1 MEKAR
6 TDRANNQ
13 AEDRVPAAKTASRP
27 NRKIKEEDAAVVVP
41 ARVKAGVAVVDRD
54 KVAVR
59 EAVAVAGAV
68 AVKTVEQKPKKG
80 GKYHATIRQ
89 KRSHGGRFH
98 DRRSQGNLRAR
109 RCRSQPA

>member
-59 EAVAVAGAV
+59 EAVAVAV
-68 AVKTVEQKPKKG
+68 AVKTVEQKPKQG
-80 GKYHATIRQ
+80 GTYHATIRQ
-89 KRSHGGRFH
+89 KRSHGGRTH
-98 DRRSQGNLRAR
+98 DRRSQGNLRAC
-109 RCRSQPA
+109 RCRN

>member
-1 MEKAR
+1 M
-6 TDRANNQ
+6 
-13 AEDRVPAAKTASRP
+13 ASRP
-27 NRKIKEEDAAVVVP
+27 NRKIKEEDAAVEVP

-59 EAVAVAGAV
+59 EAVAV

-109 RCRSQPA
+109 RFRSQPA